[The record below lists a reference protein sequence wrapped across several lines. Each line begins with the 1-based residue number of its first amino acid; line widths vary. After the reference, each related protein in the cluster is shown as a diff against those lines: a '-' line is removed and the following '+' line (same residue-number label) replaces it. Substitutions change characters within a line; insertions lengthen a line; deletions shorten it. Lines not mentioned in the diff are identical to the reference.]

1 MKTNKQKPMRQGDVL
16 ILPVKKIPS
25 NLVRTKQV
33 TLALGEA
40 TGHHHTIYGG
50 AVGYANTETELSE
63 YFEVTDATADLTHQE
78 HTRISIPNGKYR
90 KVIQSEYIE
99 QDNRKVVD

>member
-1 MKTNKQKPMRQGDVL
+1 MKTNKVKPMRQGDVL

-40 TGHHHTIYGG
+40 TGHHHTIYSG
-50 AVGYANTETELSE
+50 AVGYATPETELSE

-78 HTRISIPNGKYR
+78 HTTITIPKGKYR

>member
-1 MKTNKQKPMRQGDVL
+1 MKTNKVKPMRQGDVL
-16 ILPVKKIPS
+16 ILPVKSIPKS
-25 NLVRTKQV
+25 LVKTEKV

-40 TGHHHTIYGG
+40 TGHHHTIFAG
-50 AVGYANTETELSE
+50 AVGFAENTSALSD
-63 YFEVTDATADLTHQE
+63 YFEVTTKTADLTHQD
-78 HTRISIPNGKYR
+78 HTTITIPKGKYR